1 MSARTIFLFAAMLV
15 LLPALRAARAA
26 ADDPLIG
33 TWKLNVAK
41 SKFTPGPGYKSQTL
55 KYEPSANGGL
65 KLTADI
71 VDAQGKQLHDGYT
84 AVYDGKEY
92 PMTAPSSNADTVK
105 LERIDAYTTVRTN
118 KKDGKPTMIQKRTV
132 SKDGKTMTVTTT
144 GTDGQGRPLNNTQVY
159 DRQ

>member
-1 MSARTIFLFAAMLV
+1 MSAGKIALLAVMLSISV
-15 LLPALRAARAA
+15 AGMA

-41 SKFTPGPGYKSQTL
+41 SKFVPGPGYKAQTL
-55 KYEPSANGGL
+55 KYEAAPNGGL

-71 VDAQGKQLHDGYT
+71 VGADGKETHDGYT
-84 AVYDGKEY
+84 AIYDGKEY
-92 PMTAPSSNADTVK
+92 PMTVPSSNADTVR

-118 KKDGKPTMIQKRTV
+118 TKAGKPTMIQKRTV

-144 GTDGQGRPLNNTQVY
+144 GVDGQGRQLHNTQVY